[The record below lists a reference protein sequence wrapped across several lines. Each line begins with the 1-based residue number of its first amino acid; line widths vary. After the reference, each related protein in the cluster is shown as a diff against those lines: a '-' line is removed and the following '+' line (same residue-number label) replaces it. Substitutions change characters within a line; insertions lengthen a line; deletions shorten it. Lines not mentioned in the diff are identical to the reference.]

1 MQRAEEANMA
11 DMHYTVY
18 PIGRVVVDEGGFALS
33 IDEAY
38 RSALTELEGFS
49 HINVLWW
56 AHLLDDPMFREM
68 TIAEQ
73 AYRNAPAEIGI
84 FATRSPARP
93 NPIAV
98 TPVAVLSVDRESGV
112 IRVPYVDAE
121 DGTPILDIK
130 PYHPS
135 VDRIREVQTPQW
147 CADWPQWYED
157 SATFDWGA
165 VFENAQ

>member
-1 MQRAEEANMA
+1 MS
-11 DMHYTVY
+11 DTHYTLN
-18 PIGRVVVDEGGFALS
+18 PIGRVVVGDDGFALA

-38 RSALTELEGFS
+38 RPALTELEGFS

-56 AHLLDDPMFREM
+56 AHHLDEPSFREM
-68 TIAEQ
+68 TIAER
-73 AYRNAPAEIGI
+73 AYRDAPAQIGI

-93 NPIAV
+93 NPIAL
-98 TPVAVLSVDRESGV
+98 TAVAVISIDIDSGLV
-112 IRVPYVDAE
+112 TIPYLDAE
-121 DGTPILDIK
+121 NDTPILDIK

>member
-1 MQRAEEANMA
+1 MS
-11 DMHYTVY
+11 DTTYTLH
-18 PIGRVVVDEGGFALS
+18 PIGRVVANEHGFALS

-38 RSALTELEGFS
+38 RPALTELEGFS

-56 AHLLDDPMFREM
+56 AHLLDDPQYREM
-68 TIAEQ
+68 TIAEH
-73 AYRNAPAEIGI
+73 AYRNAPAEIGV

-93 NPIAV
+93 NPIALSA
-98 TPVAVLSVDRESGV
+98 VAVLSIDQENGIIV
-112 IRVPYVDAE
+112 VPYLDAE

-135 VDRIREVQTPQW
+135 VDRIREVGTPAW
-147 CADWPQWYED
+147 CASWPQWYED

>member
-1 MQRAEEANMA
+1 MPTPN
-11 DMHYTVY
+11 YTLD
-18 PIGRVVVDEGGFALS
+18 PIGRVIVDDDGFALS
-33 IDEAY
+33 IYEPY
-38 RSALTELEGFS
+38 RPALAELDGFS

-68 TIAEQ
+68 TIAER
-73 AYRNAPAEIGI
+73 AYRNAPAQIGI

-93 NPIAV
+93 NPIALSA
-98 TPVAVLSVDRESGV
+98 VAVISIDRDEGIV
-112 IRVPYVDAE
+112 RVPYVDAD

-135 VDRIREVQTPQW
+135 VDRIREVRVPAW
-147 CADWPQWYED
+147 CATWPQWYED

-165 VFENAQ
+165 VFESAQ

>member
-1 MQRAEEANMA
+1 MS
-11 DMHYTVY
+11 DTHYTLN
-18 PIGRVVVDEGGFALS
+18 PIGRVVATERGFALA

-38 RSALTELEGFS
+38 RPALTELEGFS

-56 AHLLDDPMFREM
+56 AHLLDDPMLREM
-68 TIAEQ
+68 TIAER
-73 AYRNAPAEIGI
+73 AYRDAPAQIGI

-98 TPVAVLSVDRESGV
+98 TAVAVLFVDIERGV
-112 IRVPYVDAE
+112 VTIPYLDAE

-130 PYHPS
+130 PYHPAT
-135 VDRIREVQTPQW
+135 DRIREVRTPAW
-147 CADWPQWYED
+147 CATWPQWYED